1 MLSIETIIKKEL
13 TKYKSD
19 IEKLSNIKNIDCVTI
34 FSNSKEEYNNLNSE
48 LLNYIIIDKM
58 NSGNLYYLEDG
69 LDTIYGKLNFIKV
82 RKYDVNY
89 LNYRISVD
97 FIVDDYEAFKSNIDN
112 PVVKKYNTFELIQF
126 KNTNSIINVI
136 SLSAKDDYKL
146 EYSRK

>member
-112 PVVKKYNTFELIQF
+112 NTFELIQF